1 VSIHLGDVPANST
14 LYIPFA
20 TYAGST
26 GASVTLT
33 GLAVTDVEI
42 YKNGSTTQ
50 RASDAGYA
58 LLDTDGI
65 DFDGITGIHG
75 FSVDLSDDTT
85 AGFYSVGGFY
95 WVVVSAVTVD
105 SQTVNFIAATFRIRA
120 AEAVAGTPKV
130 DVDAWLG
137 TAAATPTTAGV
148 PEVDVAYYAGLPAV
162 TAADRAVVFETTI
175 ASVTSQTIWVLTDG
189 PSVDDAVNEYVID
202 VYDAANAYEFS
213 TGHYG
218 ADYVGASKTLTANA
232 APAFTVAAGDKVVFR
247 PKSHVWAVRGNMTG
261 SAASVTGNVG
271 GSVASVLA
279 VGPGAITAASHEVG
293 AITANAVAAD
303 ALGASELS
311 AGACEK
317 IADIVLRRLM
327 TNVEASASG
336 DTPGVGSLYGL
347 VQQMQESNLV
357 DNAGFLTVYKT
368 DGTTELGQKAV
379 TTDAAGEPV
388 TGIS

>member
-1 VSIHLGDVPANST
+1 MLWAKEDTAKTVTVGPVLDADGVAVTGGVVADFKIAKNGGAPAALN
-14 LYIPFA
+14 
-20 TYAGST
+20 GS
-26 GASVTLT
+26 ATLT
-33 GLAVTDVEI
+33 HRHT
-42 YKNGSTTQ
+42 
-50 RASDAGYA
+50 
-58 LLDTDGI
+58 
-65 DFDGITGIHG
+65 
-75 FSVDLSDDTT
+75 
-85 AGFYSVGGFY
+85 GFYSLALTA
-95 WVVVSAVTVD
+95 SDLDT
-105 SQTVNFIAATFRIRA
+105 
-120 AEAVAGTPKV
+120 
-130 DVDAWLG
+130 LG
-137 TAAATPTTAGV
+137 TA
-148 PEVDVAYYAGLPAV
+148 EVTIDDTVNACPMKELMVLPANV
-162 TAADRAVVFETTI
+162 YDALTLGTDYLQVDAREIGGLTATNAPDRAVVFETTI

-189 PSVDDAVNEYVID
+189 PSTDDAVNEYVID

-279 VGPGAITAASHEVG
+279 VGPGGITAASHEVG
-293 AITANAVAAD
+293 AITANAIAAD